1 MPNSYNNAAFDD
13 AEVLREP
20 GCAFWTDD
28 TGRLFLGFTEE
39 GATLELNPNQEA
51 QLADETGSTP
61 LHHVNLGDTARIT
74 LNMLETTLARIARIC
89 PTISLVGGFLRFGS
103 VPGQQMP
110 QGEIVHRP
118 FSAPDGSRDLI
129 LHAATNIADQSF
141 VHNSKEPMKVT
152 CTFEGHMDENEN
164 DGSFLGGIGQ

>member
-1 MPNSYNNAAFDD
+1 MSSYSGPAFSDD
-13 AEVLREP
+13 EIQREP
-20 GCAFWTDD
+20 GCAFWTDA
-28 TGRLFLGFTEE
+28 TGRIFLGFTEE
-39 GATLELNPNQEA
+39 GATLELTPNQEA
-51 QLADETGSTP
+51 QLADETGNTP

-110 QGEIVHRP
+110 KGEIVHRP
-118 FSAPDGSRDLI
+118 FSTPDGSRDLI
-129 LHAATNIADQSF
+129 LHAATNVADQSF

-152 CTFEGHMDENEN
+152 CTFEGHVDETQD
-164 DGSFLGGIGQ
+164 DGELVGGIGQ